1 MVIILR
7 CLICN
12 SIYYEK
18 RDLRT
23 LFRTKPSFRCQSCEK
38 KYLNVCQYETIPIE
52 RFLLHRYY
60 FFEEEVQFTID
71 AFDDHYRLFLQNTL
85 EEILKNGTLIIVESL
100 SDELFQVLDLLKFS
114 HIYVYCLYVL
124 KI

>member
-1 MVIILR
+1 M
-7 CLICN
+7 
-12 SIYYEK
+12 
-18 RDLRT
+18 
-23 LFRTKPSFRCQSCEK
+23 
-38 KYLNVCQYETIPIE
+38 
-52 RFLLHRYY
+52 LHRFY

-71 AFDDHYRLFLQNTL
+71 AFDDHYLLFLQNTL